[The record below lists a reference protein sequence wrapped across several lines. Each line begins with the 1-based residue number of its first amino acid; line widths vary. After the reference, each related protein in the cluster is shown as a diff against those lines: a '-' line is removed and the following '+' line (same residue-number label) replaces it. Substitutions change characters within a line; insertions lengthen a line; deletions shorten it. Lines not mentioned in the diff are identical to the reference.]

1 MLLKEYLDIN
11 KLEQHIADG
20 YVEQRFH
27 KEFPLVLYVYG
38 RPCVFDNMWDDVSS
52 KCRGLIVHKFT
63 GEIIARSFEK
73 FHNYGTDWAP
83 ETMPDNLPKT
93 APLIT
98 TKLDGN
104 LITLYNWNGRTYAAS
119 KGSFHSEHADWA
131 NAWLEKHYGPRPC
144 FYAEGRTMVCE
155 MIAETVQHHVV
166 HYGVEGLFLLAV
178 INNETGE
185 ELDSATLEQW
195 AAAQSI
201 KFVKPLTIDMA
212 QALKD
217 NNKNEEG
224 YVLAWPRPG
233 QTPVRVKVKFID
245 FLRLQRLLHS
255 TGPKEILDYMRYPHL
270 QCYLREALDPKLS
283 TPEFIEFVKGWQH
296 KLQDRFDFIYLS
308 ARVRCTMARGVCE
321 QYSADDAQA
330 RRKRYAQIV
339 NGQGDYNIF
348 APFAHPAVCFA
359 MLDGDEERVTKAV
372 WKQVEPLVTGNTRFI
387 REDA

>member
-1 MLLKEYLDIN
+1 
-11 KLEQHIADG
+11 
-20 YVEQRFH
+20 
-27 KEFPLVLYVYG
+27 
-38 RPCVFDNMWDDVSS
+38 
-52 KCRGLIVHKFT
+52 
-63 GEIIARSFEK
+63 
-73 FHNYGTDWAP
+73 
-83 ETMPDNLPKT
+83 
-93 APLIT
+93 
-98 TKLDGN
+98 
-104 LITLYNWNGRTYAAS
+104 
-119 KGSFHSEHADWA
+119 
-131 NAWLEKHYGPRPC
+131 
-144 FYAEGRTMVCE
+144 MVCE

-233 QTPVRVKVKFID
+233 QTPVRVKLKFID

-255 TGPKEILDYMRYPHL
+255 TGPKEILDYMRHPHL

-387 REDA
+387 REE